1 MKDLE
6 ATKLPVTASETNRT
20 RLDPLGWRRQI
31 RGVHGVDGS
40 LLIDGANMERETPL
54 NMVQHR

>member
-54 NMVQHR
+54 NMA